1 MCNCFSFNIGLLQTS
16 LNKNKV
22 AIKSCIIGLANFFF
36 LVFLLI
42 LGISVNKD
50 TSFLLGSIIFFL
62 PLNKCV
68 CVYGF
73 LKVFNKQLL

>member
-22 AIKSCIIGLANFFF
+22 AIKSCIIGLAIFFF

-68 CVYGF
+68 CV
-73 LKVFNKQLL
+73 